1 MLTGAVADD
10 FTGATDLA
18 AAFRSRGLRAAVVVG
33 DRPVPDE
40 RVAGLDA
47 VVVALKSRTAPVQ
60 EAVGA
65 SLEAA
70 DRLLGWGADRFYL
83 KYCSTFDSTDEGNI
97 GPVLDALRERLD
109 TDRSVV
115 VPAFPAN
122 GRTVRDG
129 SLWVGDDLLE
139 HSSMRHHPLTPM
151 TRSRLR
157 DLLAPQTDAEVT
169 EVGLDVVRQGAEAL
183 RTALDT
189 APAGYLVVD
198 AVDDDD
204 LGTIARATAGHRLVS
219 GGAGLALGLEPAGG
233 HGAEL
238 PFPVFTRRR
247 LVVCGSASTTTQAQ
261 VAAAVAAGHPT
272 RKVDVSAAL
281 ADPEA
286 ETASLAAWVRGLDA
300 GSVPVVY
307 SVGDPSDVRPAPA
320 VTAPAGDAPEA
331 GDPGAADPGTGGPG
345 TGGAGPA
352 GTAAGAVEAV
362 LSGLVLELVADGT
375 VDQVVVAGGE
385 TSGAVV
391 GALGVGLLEIGPLLA
406 PGVCWSAAVTD
417 AGREVALVLK
427 SGNFGSVD
435 LFSTAWEALA

>member
-18 AAFRSRGLRAAVVVG
+18 AALRSRGLRAAVVVG

-40 RVAGLDA
+40 QVAGLDA

-97 GPVLDALRERLD
+97 GPVLDALRERLG

-129 SLWVGDDLLE
+129 SLRVGDDLLE

-169 EVGLDVVRQGAEAL
+169 EIGLDVVHRGPDAL
-183 RTALDT
+183 RTVLDT

-204 LGTIARATAGHRLVS
+204 LRTIARATAEHRLVS
-219 GGAGLALGLEPAGG
+219 GGAGLALGLEPTVDDA
-233 HGAEL
+233 AADAA
-238 PFPVFTRRR
+238 FPSFSRRR
-247 LVVCGSASTTTQAQ
+247 LVVCGSASATTRAQ
-261 VAAAVAAGHPT
+261 VAAAIAAGHPT
-272 RKVDVSAAL
+272 RKVDVAAAV
-281 ADPEA
+281 ADPEGETSTLA
-286 ETASLAAWVRGLDA
+286 EWARSLDPDT
-300 GSVPVVY
+300 VPVVY
-307 SVGDPSDVRPAPA
+307 SVGDPSDVVP
-320 VTAPAGDAPEA
+320 
-331 GDPGAADPGTGGPG
+331 
-345 TGGAGPA
+345 GPA
-352 GTAAGAVEAV
+352 GSAAGAVEAV
-362 LSGLVLELVADGT
+362 LSGLVLDLVSDGT

-391 GALGVGLLEIGPLLA
+391 GSLGVGLLTIGPLLA
-406 PGVCWSAAVTD
+406 PGVCWSAATTD
-417 AGREVALVLK
+417 DGREVALVLK

-435 LFSTAWEALA
+435 LFSSAWEALS

>member
-18 AAFRSRGLRAAVVVG
+18 AALHSRGLRAAVVIG

-40 RVAGLDA
+40 QVAGLDA
-47 VVVALKSRTAPVQ
+47 VVVALKSRTAPVE
-60 EAVGA
+60 EAVAA
-65 SLEAA
+65 SLGAA
-70 DRLLGWGADRFYL
+70 DRLLGWGADRFYV

-157 DLLAPQTDAEVT
+157 DLLAPQTPATVT
-169 EVGLDVVRQGAEAL
+169 EVGLDVVRRGADAL
-183 RTALDT
+183 RDALDA

-198 AVDDDD
+198 AVEDDD
-204 LGTIARATAGHRLVS
+204 LRTIAQATATHRLVS
-219 GGAGLALGLEPAGG
+219 GGAGLALGLEPVEAS
-233 HGAEL
+233 ASS
-238 PFPVFTRRR
+238 PSADADADAAFPSFSRRR

-272 RKVDVSAAL
+272 RKVDIAQAL

-286 ETASLAAWVRGLDA
+286 ETASLAEWVRGLDDA
-300 GSVPVVY
+300 SVPVVY
-307 SVGDPSDVRPAPA
+307 SVGQPSDVVPAAEAVPA
-320 VTAPAGDAPEA
+320 
-331 GDPGAADPGTGGPG
+331 
-345 TGGAGPA
+345 GGAG
-352 GTAAGAVEAV
+352 AAVSAADAVETV
-362 LSGLVLELVADGT
+362 LSSLVLDLVADGT

-391 GALGVGLLEIGPLLA
+391 GSLGIGLLTIGPLLA
-406 PGVCWSAAVTD
+406 PGVCWSAARTD
-417 AGREVALVLK
+417 DGREVALVLK
-427 SGNFGSVD
+427 SGNFGSTD

>member
-18 AAFRSRGLRAAVVVG
+18 AALHSRGLRTAVVIG

-40 RVAGLDA
+40 QVAGLDA
-47 VVVALKSRTAPVQ
+47 VVVALKSRTAPVE

-65 SLEAA
+65 SLGAA

-97 GPVLDALRERLD
+97 GPVLDALRERLG

-115 VPAFPAN
+115 VPAFPGT

-139 HSSMRHHPLTPM
+139 DSSMRHHPLTPM

-157 DLLAPQTDAEVT
+157 DLLAPQTPATVT
-169 EVGLDVVRQGAEAL
+169 EIGLDVVRRGADAL
-183 RTALDT
+183 RLALDA

-198 AVDDDD
+198 AVEDDD
-204 LGTIARATAGHRLVS
+204 LRAIAQATTGHRLVS
-219 GGAGLALGLEPAGG
+219 GGAGLALGLDPVVPGAAGAA
-233 HGAEL
+233 GAAGT
-238 PFPVFTRRR
+238 PFPSFSRRR

-272 RKVDVSAAL
+272 RKVDVAQAL

-286 ETASLAAWVRGLDA
+286 ETASLAEWVRGLDDA
-300 GSVPVVY
+300 SVPVVY
-307 SVGDPSDVRPAPA
+307 SVGQPSDV
-320 VTAPAGDAPEA
+320 VPAGALPA
-331 GDPGAADPGTGGPG
+331 
-345 TGGAGPA
+345 GGAG
-352 GTAAGAVEAV
+352 AVVSASEVVETV
-362 LSGLVLELVADGT
+362 LSGLVLDLVADGT

-391 GALGVGLLEIGPLLA
+391 GSLGVGLLTIGPLLA
-406 PGVCWSAAVTD
+406 PGVCWSAATTD
-417 AGREVALVLK
+417 DGREVALVLK
-427 SGNFGSVD
+427 SGNFGAVD
-435 LFSTAWEALA
+435 LFSSAWEALA

>member
-18 AAFRSRGLRAAVVVG
+18 AALRSRGLRAAVVVG

-40 RVAGLDA
+40 QVAGLDA

-97 GPVLDALRERLD
+97 GPVLDALRERLG

-129 SLWVGDDLLE
+129 SLRVGDDLLE

-169 EVGLDVVRQGAEAL
+169 EIGLDVVHRGPDAL
-183 RTALDT
+183 RTVLDT

-204 LGTIARATAGHRLVS
+204 LRTIARATAEHRLVS
-219 GGAGLALGLEPAGG
+219 GGAGLALGLEPTVDDA
-233 HGAEL
+233 AADAA
-238 PFPVFTRRR
+238 FPSFSRRR
-247 LVVCGSASTTTQAQ
+247 LVVCGSASATTRAQ
-261 VAAAVAAGHPT
+261 VAAAIAAGHPT
-272 RKVDVSAAL
+272 RKVDVAAAV
-281 ADPEA
+281 ADPEGETSTLA
-286 ETASLAAWVRGLDA
+286 EWARSLDPDT
-300 GSVPVVY
+300 VPVVY
-307 SVGDPSDVRPAPA
+307 SVGDPSDVVP
-320 VTAPAGDAPEA
+320 
-331 GDPGAADPGTGGPG
+331 
-345 TGGAGPA
+345 GPA
-352 GTAAGAVEAV
+352 GSAAGAVEAV
-362 LSGLVLELVADGT
+362 LSGLVLDLVSDGT

-391 GALGVGLLEIGPLLA
+391 GSLGVGLLTIGPLLA
-406 PGVCWSAAVTD
+406 PGVCWSAATTD
-417 AGREVALVLK
+417 DGREVALVLK

-435 LFSTAWEALA
+435 LFSSAWEALP

>member
-18 AAFRSRGLRAAVVVG
+18 AALHSRGLRAAVVIG

-40 RVAGLDA
+40 QVAGLDA
-47 VVVALKSRTAPVQ
+47 VVVALKSRTAPVE
-60 EAVGA
+60 EAVAA
-65 SLEAA
+65 SLGAA
-70 DRLLGWGADRFYL
+70 DRLLGWGADRLYV

-97 GPVLDALRERLD
+97 GPVLDALRERLG

-139 HSSMRHHPLTPM
+139 DSSMRHHPLTPM

-157 DLLAPQTDAEVT
+157 DLLAPQTPTPVT
-169 EVGLDVVRQGAEAL
+169 EVGLDVVRRGPDTLREAL
-183 RTALDT
+183 DA

-198 AVDDDD
+198 AVEDDD
-204 LGTIARATAGHRLVS
+204 LRSIARATAGHRLVS
-219 GGAGLALGLEPAGG
+219 GGAGLALGLDPVAPSSATAD
-233 HGAEL
+233 GAASAAADSAA
-238 PFPVFTRRR
+238 FPSFSRRR
-247 LVVCGSASTTTQAQ
+247 LVVCGSASATTQAQ

-272 RKVDVSAAL
+272 RKVDVAQAL

-286 ETASLAAWVRGLDA
+286 ETASLAEWARGLDVD
-300 GSVPVVY
+300 SVPVVF
-307 SVGDPSDVRPAPA
+307 SVGQPSDV
-320 VTAPAGDAPEA
+320 VPAGALP
-331 GDPGAADPGTGGPG
+331 
-345 TGGAGPA
+345 TGGAGA
-352 GTAAGAVEAV
+352 TVNAADAVEAV
-362 LSGLVLELVADGT
+362 LSSLVLELVADGT

-391 GALGVGLLEIGPLLA
+391 GCLGIGLLTIGPLLA
-406 PGVCWSAAVTD
+406 PGVCWSAATTD

-427 SGNFGSVD
+427 SGNFGAVD
-435 LFSTAWEALA
+435 LFSSAWEALA

>member
-18 AAFRSRGLRAAVVVG
+18 AALHSRGLRTAVVIG

-40 RVAGLDA
+40 QVAGLDA
-47 VVVALKSRTAPVQ
+47 VVVALKSRTARVE

-65 SLEAA
+65 SLGAA

-97 GPVLDALRERLD
+97 GPVLDALRERLG

-115 VPAFPAN
+115 VPAFPGT

-129 SLWVGDDLLE
+129 SLWVGDELLE
-139 HSSMRHHPLTPM
+139 DSSMRHHPLTPM

-157 DLLAPQTDAEVT
+157 DLLAPQTPATVT
-169 EVGLDVVRQGAEAL
+169 EIGLDVVRRGADAL
-183 RTALDT
+183 RLALDA

-198 AVDDDD
+198 AVEDDD
-204 LGTIARATAGHRLVS
+204 LRAIAQATAGHRLVS
-219 GGAGLALGLEPAGG
+219 GGAGLALGLDPVAPGAPGAAGAAG
-233 HGAEL
+233 TAGT
-238 PFPVFTRRR
+238 PFPSFSRRR

-272 RKVDVSAAL
+272 RKVDVAQAL

-286 ETASLAAWVRGLDA
+286 ETASLAEWVRGLDDA
-300 GSVPVVY
+300 SVPVVY
-307 SVGDPSDVRPAPA
+307 SVGQPSDV
-320 VTAPAGDAPEA
+320 VPAGALPA
-331 GDPGAADPGTGGPG
+331 GG
-345 TGGAGPA
+345 GGAVVSA
-352 GTAAGAVEAV
+352 SEVVETV
-362 LSGLVLELVADGT
+362 LSGLVLDLVADGT

-391 GALGVGLLEIGPLLA
+391 GSLGVGLLTIGPLLA
-406 PGVCWSAAVTD
+406 PGVCWSAATAD
-417 AGREVALVLK
+417 DGREVALVLK
-427 SGNFGSVD
+427 SGNFGAVD
-435 LFSTAWEALA
+435 LFSSAWEALA

>member
-18 AAFRSRGLRAAVVVG
+18 AALHSRGLRAAVVIG

-40 RVAGLDA
+40 EVAGLDA
-47 VVVALKSRTAPVQ
+47 VVVALKSRTAPVE

-65 SLEAA
+65 SLGAA

-97 GPVLDALRERLD
+97 GPVLDALRERLG

-115 VPAFPAN
+115 VPAFPGT

-139 HSSMRHHPLTPM
+139 DSSMRHHPLTPM

-157 DLLAPQTDAEVT
+157 DLLAPQTTATVT
-169 EVGLDVVRQGAEAL
+169 EIRLDVVRRGADAL
-183 RTALDT
+183 RQALDA

-198 AVDDDD
+198 AVEDDD
-204 LGTIARATAGHRLVS
+204 LRAIAQATAGHRLVS
-219 GGAGLALGLEPAGG
+219 GGAGLALGLDPVVPDTPVAAGAG
-233 HGAEL
+233 TAGTRAADAADAAV
-238 PFPVFTRRR
+238 PFPSFSRRR

-272 RKVDVSAAL
+272 RKVDIAQAL

-286 ETASLAAWVRGLDA
+286 ETASLAEWVRGLDDA
-300 GSVPVVY
+300 SVPVVY
-307 SVGDPSDVRPAPA
+307 SVGQPSDV
-320 VTAPAGDAPEA
+320 VPAGALPA
-331 GDPGAADPGTGGPG
+331 GALPA
-345 TGGAGPA
+345 GGAG
-352 GTAAGAVEAV
+352 AAVSAAEVVETV
-362 LSGLVLELVADGT
+362 LSGLVLDLVADGT

-391 GALGVGLLEIGPLLA
+391 SSLGVGLLTIGPLLA
-406 PGVCWSAAVTD
+406 PGVCWSAATTD
-417 AGREVALVLK
+417 DGREVALVLK
-427 SGNFGSVD
+427 SGNFGAVD
-435 LFSTAWEALA
+435 LFSSAWEALA

>member
-18 AAFRSRGLRAAVVVG
+18 AALHSRGLRAAVVIG
-33 DRPVPDE
+33 DRPVHDDQ
-40 RVAGLDA
+40 VAGLDA
-47 VVVALKSRTAPVQ
+47 VVVALKSRTAPVE
-60 EAVGA
+60 EAVSA
-65 SLEAA
+65 SLGAA

-97 GPVLDALRERLD
+97 GPVLDALRERLR

-139 HSSMRHHPLTPM
+139 DSSMRHHPLTPM
-151 TRSRLR
+151 SRSRLR
-157 DLLAPQTDAEVT
+157 DLLAPQTPATVT
-169 EVGLDVVRQGAEAL
+169 EVGLDVVRRGADAL
-183 RTALDT
+183 RETLDA

-198 AVDDDD
+198 AVEDDD
-204 LGTIARATAGHRLVS
+204 LRTIAQATVGHRLVS
-219 GGAGLALGLEPAGG
+219 GGAGLALGLGPAAT
-233 HGAEL
+233 GAASAAGTGAAGAADDAAA
-238 PFPVFTRRR
+238 FPSFSRRR

-272 RKVDVSAAL
+272 RKIDVAQAL

-286 ETASLAAWVRGLDA
+286 EAASLAEWARGLDDA
-300 GSVPVVY
+300 SVPVVY
-307 SVGDPSDVRPAPA
+307 SVGQPSDV
-320 VTAPAGDAPEA
+320 VPAG
-331 GDPGAADPGTGGPG
+331 GAVHA
-345 TGGAGPA
+345 GGAG
-352 GTAAGAVEAV
+352 AAVSAADAVEAV
-362 LSGLVLELVADGT
+362 LSGLVLDLVADGT

-391 GALGVGLLEIGPLLA
+391 GCLGIGLLTIGPLLA
-406 PGVCWSAAVTD
+406 PGVCWSAATTD
-417 AGREVALVLK
+417 DGREVALVLK
-427 SGNFGSVD
+427 SGNFGAVD
-435 LFSTAWEALA
+435 LFSSAWEALA

>member
-18 AAFRSRGLRAAVVVG
+18 AALHSRGLRTAVVIG

-40 RVAGLDA
+40 QVAGLDA
-47 VVVALKSRTAPVQ
+47 VVVALKSRTAPVE

-65 SLEAA
+65 SLGAA
-70 DRLLGWGADRFYL
+70 DRLLGWGADRFWL

-97 GPVLDALRERLD
+97 GPVLDALRERLG

-115 VPAFPAN
+115 VPAFPGT

-139 HSSMRHHPLTPM
+139 DSSMRHHPLTPM

-157 DLLAPQTDAEVT
+157 DLLAPQTTATVT
-169 EVGLDVVRQGAEAL
+169 EIGLDVVRRGADAL
-183 RTALDT
+183 RQALDA

-198 AVDDDD
+198 AVEDDD
-204 LGTIARATAGHRLVS
+204 LRTIAQATAGHRLVS
-219 GGAGLALGLEPAGG
+219 GGAGLALGLDPVVPGAAG
-233 HGAEL
+233 AVDDAAV
-238 PFPVFTRRR
+238 PFPSFSRRR

-272 RKVDVSAAL
+272 RKVDVAQAL

-286 ETASLAAWVRGLDA
+286 ETASLAEWARGLDVD
-300 GSVPVVY
+300 SVPVVF
-307 SVGDPSDVRPAPA
+307 SVGQPSDV
-320 VTAPAGDAPEA
+320 VPAGALPV
-331 GDPGAADPGTGGPG
+331 
-345 TGGAGPA
+345 GGAG
-352 GTAAGAVEAV
+352 AAVSASEVVETV
-362 LSGLVLELVADGT
+362 LSGLVLDLVADGT

-391 GALGVGLLEIGPLLA
+391 GSLGVGLLTIGPLLA
-406 PGVCWSAAVTD
+406 PGVCWSAATTD
-417 AGREVALVLK
+417 DGREVALVLK
-427 SGNFGSVD
+427 SGNFGAVD
-435 LFSTAWEALA
+435 LFSSAWEALA

>member
-18 AAFRSRGLRAAVVVG
+18 AALRSRGLRAAVVVG

-40 RVAGLDA
+40 QVAGLDA

-97 GPVLDALRERLD
+97 GPVLDALRERLG

-129 SLWVGDDLLE
+129 SLRVGDDLLE
-139 HSSMRHHPLTPM
+139 DSSMRHHPLTPM

-169 EVGLDVVRQGAEAL
+169 EIGLDVVHSGADAL

-204 LGTIARATAGHRLVS
+204 LRTIARATAEHRLVS
-219 GGAGLALGLEPAGG
+219 GGAGLALGLEPAVDD
-233 HGAEL
+233 AAADAA
-238 PFPVFTRRR
+238 FPSFSRRR
-247 LVVCGSASTTTQAQ
+247 LVVCGSASATTRAQ
-261 VAAAVAAGHPT
+261 VAAAIAAGHPT
-272 RKVDVSAAL
+272 RKVDVAAAL

-286 ETASLAAWVRGLDA
+286 ETSTLAEWVRSLDP

-307 SVGDPSDVRPAPA
+307 SVGDPSDVVPAPA
-320 VTAPAGDAPEA
+320 PDGPATGTTAGRD
-331 GDPGAADPGTGGPG
+331 GQGA
-345 TGGAGPA
+345 GGAGPA
-352 GTAAGAVEAV
+352 GTAAHAVEAV
-362 LSGLVLELVADGT
+362 LSGLVLDLVSDGT

-391 GALGVGLLEIGPLLA
+391 GSLGVGLLTIGRLLA
-406 PGVCWSAAVTD
+406 PGVCWSAATTD
-417 AGREVALVLK
+417 DGREVALVLK

-435 LFSTAWEALA
+435 LFSTAWEALS

>member
-18 AAFRSRGLRAAVVVG
+18 AALRSRGLRAAVVVG

-40 RVAGLDA
+40 QVAGLDA

-97 GPVLDALRERLD
+97 GPVLDALRERLG

-129 SLWVGDDLLE
+129 SLRVGDDLLE

-169 EVGLDVVRQGAEAL
+169 EIGLDVVRRGPDAL
-183 RTALDT
+183 RTVLDT

-204 LGTIARATAGHRLVS
+204 LRTIARATAEHRLVS
-219 GGAGLALGLEPAGG
+219 GGAGLALGLEPTVDDA
-233 HGAEL
+233 AADAAF
-238 PFPVFTRRR
+238 PFFSRRR
-247 LVVCGSASTTTQAQ
+247 LVVCGSASATTRAQ
-261 VAAAVAAGHPT
+261 VAAAIAAGHPT
-272 RKVDVSAAL
+272 RKVDVAAAV
-281 ADPEA
+281 ADPEGETSTLA
-286 ETASLAAWVRGLDA
+286 EWARSLGPDT
-300 GSVPVVY
+300 VPVVY
-307 SVGDPSDVRPAPA
+307 SVGDPSDVVP
-320 VTAPAGDAPEA
+320 
-331 GDPGAADPGTGGPG
+331 
-345 TGGAGPA
+345 GPA
-352 GTAAGAVEAV
+352 GSAAGAVEAV
-362 LSGLVLELVADGT
+362 LSGLVLDLVSDGT

-391 GALGVGLLEIGPLLA
+391 GGLGVGLLTIGPLLA
-406 PGVCWSAAVTD
+406 PGVCWSAATTD
-417 AGREVALVLK
+417 DGREVALVLK

-435 LFSTAWEALA
+435 LFSSAWEALS